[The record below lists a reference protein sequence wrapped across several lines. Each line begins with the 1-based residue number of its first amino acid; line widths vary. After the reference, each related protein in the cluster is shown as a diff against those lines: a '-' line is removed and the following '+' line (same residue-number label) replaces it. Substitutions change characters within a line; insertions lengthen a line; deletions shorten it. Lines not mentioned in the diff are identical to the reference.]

1 MEFGASI
8 FFTDYSITPTE
19 LAVEMEERRF
29 DPVWAA
35 EHSHIPVPR
44 PTARPGL
51 STGTIGGAPEDL
63 DKLRRFRDL
72 GAERVNGREL
82 LQSGARGRAGGR
94 EQRHHY
100 FFTLSKRKGLLH
112 LSGLIPRDRRF
123 RAQREVDAQ

>member
-19 LAVEMEERRF
+19 LAVEMEERGF
-29 DPVWAA
+29 DSVWAA

-44 PTARPGL
+44 PTTRPGL

-72 GAERVNGREL
+72 GAERVNVSLMSE
-82 LQSGARGRAGGR
+82 ARDDILPRLDKWAGYIR
-94 EQRHHY
+94 Q
-100 FFTLSKRKGLLH
+100 L
-112 LSGLIPRDRRF
+112 RD
-123 RAQREVDAQ
+123 